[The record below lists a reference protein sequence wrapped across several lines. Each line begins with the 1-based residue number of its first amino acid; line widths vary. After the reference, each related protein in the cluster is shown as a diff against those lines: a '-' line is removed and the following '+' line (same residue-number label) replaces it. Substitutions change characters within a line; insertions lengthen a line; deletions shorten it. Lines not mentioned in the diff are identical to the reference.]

1 MMPRYRLT
9 PQFIEAEKV
18 TPETVDAIAAWTGG
32 IKVEEIDPTDST
44 KKFVAVNFPTM
55 QGNQR
60 ASEGEWVVK
69 GTAGT
74 FKKMGNTEF
83 VATYEPI

>member
-1 MMPRYRLT
+1 MMRRFRLT
-9 PQFIEAEKV
+9 PQFIEAEKL
-18 TPETVDAIAAWTGG
+18 TPETADAIAAWTGG
-32 IKVEEIDPTDST
+32 VKVEEIDAEDST

-83 VATYEPI
+83 VATYEEI